1 MLEHLNLG
9 ASIPDAPTGHKQ
21 SGTNP
26 KHSGEPRAARAEGE
40 MPSCAAAA
48 ASVGR
53 AGEALEPLPGK
64 ESSTDVIDEGDG
76 VPAPEGTTPLYR
88 NGFGSSWLLTFD
100 YRLFSMHARRG
111 TGLTGVR
118 SQRGIPPTGKE
129 APLNRKELVDSI
141 QKHTSVA
148 RADVDRVL
156 GSLIQHTQ
164 VAVKKGE
171 RVSLVG
177 FGTFERQDRRARTA
191 RNPRSG
197 EPVKV
202 KATKVPR
209 FRAGQGFKDV
219 VSGKAAAPKLAPAK
233 STAKAA
239 STSRA
244 SASKASASRS
254 NSTRAAASRNSAAKS
269 TAKASSSRGKAKSGK
284 KK

>member
-1 MLEHLNLG
+1 M
-9 ASIPDAPTGHKQ
+9 
-21 SGTNP
+21 
-26 KHSGEPRAARAEGE
+26 
-40 MPSCAAAA
+40 
-48 ASVGR
+48 
-53 AGEALEPLPGK
+53 
-64 ESSTDVIDEGDG
+64 
-76 VPAPEGTTPLYR
+76 
-88 NGFGSSWLLTFD
+88 
-100 YRLFSMHARRG
+100 
-111 TGLTGVR
+111 
-118 SQRGIPPTGKE
+118 
-129 APLNRKELVDSI
+129 NRKELVDAI

-171 RVSLVG
+171 RVALVG

-197 EPVKV
+197 APVKV

-219 VSGKAAAPKLAPAK
+219 VAGKATAPKLTAAKAPAK
-233 STAKAA
+233 ATSNARVSSKASTTRA

-244 SASKASASRS
+244 TATKATATKATATKASRPKA
-254 NSTRAAASRNSAAKS
+254 
-269 TAKASSSRGKAKSGK
+269 TAKAAAGRATGKAKGGK